1 MPGDVRSYQGLEV
14 WRFAV
19 DWTEAVYR
27 TTAAW
32 PSDERFGLIS
42 QVRRAAV
49 SVASNIAE
57 GAARRSTGEFLQ
69 FVGMAQGSL
78 AEAETQLLIATRLG
92 YLLEPDHYALTESG
106 DRISRMLASLALA
119 LKRRKSS

>member
-1 MPGDVRSYQGLEV
+1 MPSHVRSYQDLDV

-19 DWTEAVYR
+19 DWTEAIYR

-32 PSDERFGLIS
+32 PGDERFGLIS

-92 YLLEPDHYALTESG
+92 YQREPDHHALAESA
-106 DRISRMLASLALA
+106 DRISRMLASLASA

>member
-1 MPGDVRSYQGLEV
+1 MPSDVISYQDLEV

-19 DWTEAVYR
+19 DWTEAIYR

-57 GAARRSTGEFLQ
+57 GAARRSTGESFS
-69 FVGMAQGSL
+69 SL
-78 AEAETQLLIATRLG
+78 EWRRALSPRLK
-92 YLLEPDHYALTESG
+92 LSF
-106 DRISRMLASLALA
+106 
-119 LKRRKSS
+119 

>member
-1 MPGDVRSYQGLEV
+1 
-14 WRFAV
+14 V

-78 AEAETQLLIATRLG
+78 AEAETQLLITTRLG

-106 DRISRMLASLALA
+106 DRISRMLASLAAA

>member
-1 MPGDVRSYQGLEV
+1 MPSDVRSYQDLEV

-19 DWTEAVYR
+19 DWTESIYR

-49 SVASNIAE
+49 SVASNVAE

-92 YLLEPDHYALTESG
+92 YLREPDHYALTESG
-106 DRISRMLASLALA
+106 DRISRMLASLASA

>member
-1 MPGDVRSYQGLEV
+1 MPSDVRSYQDLDV

-19 DWTEAVYR
+19 DWTEAIYR
-27 TTAAW
+27 TTAVW

-42 QVRRAAV
+42 QVSRGSV

-92 YLLEPDHYALTESG
+92 YLREPDHRALTVSA
-106 DRISRMLASLALA
+106 DQISRMLASLASA

>member
-1 MPGDVRSYQGLEV
+1 MPSDVRSYQDLEV

-19 DWTEAVYR
+19 DWTEDIYR

-92 YLLEPDHYALTESG
+92 YLREPDHYALTESA
-106 DRISRMLASLALA
+106 DRISRMLASLASA

>member
-1 MPGDVRSYQGLEV
+1 MSSDVRSYQDLDV

-19 DWTEAVYR
+19 DWAELIYR
-27 TTAAW
+27 TTAGW
-32 PSDERFGLIS
+32 PRDERFGLVS
-42 QVRRAAV
+42 QIRRSAV

-57 GAARRSTGEFLQ
+57 RPARRSTGEFLQ

-78 AEAETQLLIATRLG
+78 AEAETQLLIAARLG
-92 YLLEPDHYALTESG
+92 YLQQQEHRELTESAG
-106 DRISRMLASLALA
+106 RISRMLASLGSA

>member
-1 MPGDVRSYQGLEV
+1 MPSDVRSYQDLEV
-14 WRFAV
+14 WRFAA

-27 TTAAW
+27 TTATW
-32 PSDERFGLIS
+32 PNEERFGLIS

-92 YLLEPDHYALTESG
+92 YLREPEHHVLTESG
-106 DRISRMLASLALA
+106 DRISRMLASLASA